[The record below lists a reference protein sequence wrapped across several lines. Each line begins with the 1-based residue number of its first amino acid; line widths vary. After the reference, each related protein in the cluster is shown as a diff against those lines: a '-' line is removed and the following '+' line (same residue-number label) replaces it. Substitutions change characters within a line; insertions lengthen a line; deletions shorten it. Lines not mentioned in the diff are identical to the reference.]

1 MKLTEAQIRKIVRLA
16 NGDTMSLSSLKGE
29 VFSRMLDDGVIRL
42 VLHGSHKSVMAP
54 DGEKL
59 REYVLSKYNIGNLE
73 EYLTVT
79 GADDVMRSALTK
91 VAGDSKRKSARV
103 LRGFM
108 ANSYTAIEAWIGSH
122 KFNIEPTDGVAN
134 YIYQWQNFKI
144 PEDVIVVGIEN
155 VENFHNIHRQKWL
168 FDGILSSNAR
178 LLFVSRYTKNSDL
191 MSWLKNIPNRY
202 IHFGDLD
209 LAGVQIYLREYYDV
223 LGDRAEFLIP
233 SDFDK
238 RIKTGNPE
246 RYDVQ
251 YQQCKNMRITDPRVK
266 QLVESIHSHHRGY
279 DQEGLIISE

>member
-1 MKLTEAQIRKIVRLA
+1 MPF
-16 NGDTMSLSSLKGE
+16 DCLKYG
-29 VFSRMLDDGVIRL
+29 
-42 VLHGSHKSVMAP
+42 H
-54 DGEKL
+54 
-59 REYVLSKYNIGNLE
+59 
-73 EYLTVT
+73 
-79 GADDVMRSALTK
+79 
-91 VAGDSKRKSARV
+91 
-103 LRGFM
+103 
-108 ANSYTAIEAWIGSH
+108 
-122 KFNIEPTDGVAN
+122 
-134 YIYQWQNFKI
+134 
-144 PEDVIVVGIEN
+144 
-155 VENFHNIHRQKWL
+155 
-168 FDGILSSNAR
+168 
-178 LLFVSRYTKNSDL
+178 
-191 MSWLKNIPNRY
+191 IPNRY